1 MSYQEYSKE
10 QLILRIEEL
19 ERFQKELLREKEQET
34 RLEYAW
40 MGTLGQWYW
49 DVKSNTV
56 TFNPLKVTTLGY
68 QTEELPKQ
76 VTYQF
81 FTDKL
86 HPEDYPSVM
95 KAMTSHLRG
104 QVNVYEAEY
113 RIQAKDGSY
122 RWYYDRG
129 KITQYDQN
137 GKPVFLAGIVFDITN
152 RKQLQQELEDK
163 NQILEKMTT
172 LDGLTKINN
181 HRSLIEQLK
190 VSVSEASVSKQPFS
204 IILFDIDDFKKINDR
219 YGHLVGDDVL
229 VGIADILSQSVRGND
244 VVGRYGGEEFM
255 AILPKALEDK
265 AIQIANRIRQAIEE
279 HDFGQN
285 IHVTISGGVATFND
299 EELYSL
305 VDRADKRLYQAKQ
318 NGKNQ
323 IKP

>member
-1 MSYQEYSKE
+1 
-10 QLILRIEEL
+10 
-19 ERFQKELLREKEQET
+19 
-34 RLEYAW
+34 
-40 MGTLGQWYW
+40 
-49 DVKSNTV
+49 
-56 TFNPLKVTTLGY
+56 
-68 QTEELPKQ
+68 
-76 VTYQF
+76 
-81 FTDKL
+81 
-86 HPEDYPSVM
+86 
-95 KAMTSHLRG
+95 
-104 QVNVYEAEY
+104 
-113 RIQAKDGSY
+113 
-122 RWYYDRG
+122 
-129 KITQYDQN
+129 
-137 GKPVFLAGIVFDITN
+137 
-152 RKQLQQELEDK
+152 
-163 NQILEKMTT
+163 
-172 LDGLTKINN
+172 
-181 HRSLIEQLK
+181 LIEQLK

>member
-1 MSYQEYSKE
+1 MSYQEVSKQE
-10 QLILRIEEL
+10 LIKKIEEL
-19 ERFQKELLREKEQET
+19 ERLNTELLREKEQET
-34 RLEYAW
+34 KLEYAW
-40 MGTLGQWYW
+40 TGNLGKWYW
-49 DVKSNTV
+49 DMISNVV

-68 QTEELPKQ
+68 QMEELPKQ

-86 HPEDYPSVM
+86 HPEDYPTTM
-95 KAMTSHLRG
+95 KAMISHLRG
-104 QVNVYEAEY
+104 ITSVYEAEY

-129 KITQYDQN
+129 KTTQYDQN
-137 GKPVFLAGIVFDITN
+137 GKPIFLAGIVFDITN
-152 RKQLQQELEDK
+152 KKELQQELEDK
-163 NQILEKMTT
+163 NRVLEKMTT

-181 HRSLIEQLK
+181 HRGLIEQLK
-190 VSVSEASVSKQPFS
+190 ASVSESNVSKQPFS
-204 IILFDIDDFKKINDR
+204 IILFDIDDFKKINDQ
-219 YGHLVGDDVL
+219 YGHLVGDEVL
-229 VGIADILSQSVRGND
+229 CSVADILSQSVRGND

-255 AILPKALEDK
+255 AILPQAREDK
-265 AIQIANRIRQAIEE
+265 AVQIANRIRQVIEKY
-279 HDFGQN
+279 DFKHN
-285 IHVTISGGVATFND
+285 IHVTVSAGVATFNN